1 GYFSVLE
8 AIVRWRDNQRG
19 YLSPEDFKPLIEEA
33 SLAKQFTG
41 WMIKTAF
48 NDVSQWIKKDFIVR
62 LSLHITLNDI
72 LEPAIL
78 NAVAK
83 SLNQTKFPA
92 SSLSLEVS
100 ERSLV
105 RINEQAKVYLKKL
118 RSMGVTVIADQFG
131 EGQLTLQ
138 SIFVLPVDAIKL
150 SENLVLQATSNSDK
164 KRTLISMIK
173 MARSRGLKTIATGVD
188 NRAKLLLLKH
198 LGCDELQGSILSKP
212 TAKDDIPWARIR

>member
-1 GYFSVLE
+1 
-8 AIVRWRDNQRG
+8 
-19 YLSPEDFKPLIEEA
+19 
-33 SLAKQFTG
+33 
-41 WMIKTAF
+41 M
-48 NDVSQWIKKDFIVR
+48 
-62 LSLHITLNDI
+62 
-72 LEPAIL
+72 
-78 NAVAK
+78 
-83 SLNQTKFPA
+83 
-92 SSLSLEVS
+92 
-100 ERSLV
+100 
-105 RINEQAKVYLKKL
+105 YLKKL